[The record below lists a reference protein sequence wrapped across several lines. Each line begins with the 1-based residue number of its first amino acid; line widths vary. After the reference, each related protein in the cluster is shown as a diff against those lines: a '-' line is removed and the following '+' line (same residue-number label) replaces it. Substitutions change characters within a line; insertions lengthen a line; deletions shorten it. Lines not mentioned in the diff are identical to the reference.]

1 MGFLDDLVSTT
12 KNVTATA
19 GKKTNEAVKLSKLKI
34 RKSQVNGEIKGKKE
48 RLGDMV
54 YRMAKSNEKDN
65 EAFDAAIAEIDALY
79 EQLADVNKQ
88 LDELSGNVACT
99 NCGEKTKNVNS
110 YCPKCGTKLPVV
122 QASAVEA
129 EVKVEDTEEAS
140 DDENE
145 E

>member
-54 YRMAKSNEKDN
+54 YSMAKSNEKDN

-79 EQLADVNKQ
+79 EQLAEVNKQ
-88 LDELSGNVACT
+88 LDELSGNIACT
-99 NCGEKTKNVNS
+99 NCGAKTKNINS

-122 QASAVEA
+122 QTPTEA
-129 EVKVEDTEEAS
+129 EVAVEEAAEAS
-140 DDENE
+140 DDEDE
-145 E
+145 V

>member
-54 YRMAKSNEKDN
+54 YSMAKSNEKDN

-79 EQLADVNKQ
+79 EQLAEVNKQ
-88 LDELSGNVACT
+88 LDELTGNVACT
-99 NCGEKTKNVNS
+99 NCGEKTKNTNS

-122 QASAVEA
+122 QTPTEA
-129 EVKVEDTEEAS
+129 EVAVEEAAEDS

>member
-34 RKSQVNGEIKGKKE
+34 RKSQVNAEIKGKKE

-54 YRMAKSNEKDN
+54 YRMAKSDEKDN

-79 EQLADVNKQ
+79 EQLAEVNKL
-88 LDELSGNVACT
+88 LDELTGNVACT

-122 QASAVEA
+122 QAPAEAVA
-129 EVKVEDTEEAS
+129 EEAAEDP

>member
-79 EQLADVNKQ
+79 EQLAEVNKQ
-88 LDELSGNVACT
+88 LDELTGNVACT
-99 NCGEKTKNVNS
+99 NCGEKTKNTNS

-122 QASAVEA
+122 QASAEA
-129 EVKVEDTEEAS
+129 VVEEAAEDP